1 MASLSWNAFIRGISH
16 VRSFNP
22 GSLSFLRPL
31 NLSISATEQGKVDAS
46 LLKTWSSKWHG
57 SNELFLAS
65 PPLKRKLPTNPHRS
79 PEPSFITYYSNP
91 DLGRKAILLSS

>member
-1 MASLSWNAFIRGISH
+1 MGEVESESLSLKE
-16 VRSFNP
+16 
-22 GSLSFLRPL
+22 LSFLRPL

-65 PPLKRKLPTNPHRS
+65 PPLKKKIRQLPTNPYVLS
-79 PEPSFITYYSNP
+79 LIF
-91 DLGRKAILLSS
+91 ILLSKSNLIGIPILEHNLLLSKK

>member
-1 MASLSWNAFIRGISH
+1 MGEVESESLSLKE
-16 VRSFNP
+16 
-22 GSLSFLRPL
+22 LSFLRPL

-65 PPLKRKLPTNPHRS
+65 PPFKKKIRQLPTNPYVLS
-79 PEPSFITYYSNP
+79 LIF
-91 DLGRKAILLSS
+91 ILLSKSNLIGIPILEHNLLLSKK

>member
-1 MASLSWNAFIRGISH
+1 MKIELQVLGRRKESS
-16 VRSFNP
+16 
-22 GSLSFLRPL
+22 L

-65 PPLKRKLPTNPHRS
+65 PPL
-79 PEPSFITYYSNP
+79 
-91 DLGRKAILLSS
+91 